1 MPLTYVPDTTTVA
14 TPKPPTIAPDT
25 TTVATPEDNGSEVD
39 LRIVFGVG
47 EHYLFD
53 HSGLTYFALFFCSN
67 LSSSLATY
75 HHKIKAYSVILVCN
89 SSAIIRDILS
99 EFAYFCCQARGA
111 GVDPP
116 MKYIGSLQSN
126 L

>member
-1 MPLTYVPDTTTVA
+1 MPLTYVPGTTTVA

-53 HSGLTYFALFFCSN
+53 HSGLTYFALFFAAT
-67 LSSSLATY
+67 SL
-75 HHKIKAYSVILVCN
+75 HHLQHITIKLKRIL
-89 SSAIIRDILS
+89 
-99 EFAYFCCQARGA
+99 
-111 GVDPP
+111 
-116 MKYIGSLQSN
+116 
-126 L
+126 